1 MNTDYLIK
9 LFRSVN
15 DGTVNLVDSLSVF
28 SALSD
33 LNNQSMT
40 EADFFTEV
48 LRILLEN
55 RDIECGALFL
65 KENEYLRL
73 VSHAEWGHSNV
84 NVKYFTDDQ
93 VVFMLGE
100 GSVGRAAK
108 TELIVNQQCKTF
120 PEFLNIDRIE
130 ETESNEVIS
139 AKASPSSI
147 LCVPLIN
154 HKVVYGVLCL
164 HHSNSDYFNAKHERF
179 FSLFAQFL
187 VQMLLNNRY
196 TEELES
202 QLVTKNEQLKKAL
215 EKTAVLQKDVQ
226 DLALIDYQTGLPN
239 RQFYCNESQAALAR
253 SNRHGR
259 DFSCCLIEICQFKNL
274 LDEQGL
280 FAGDNVLQ
288 IVADILK
295 LQVREGDILAYLR
308 GEQFVLGLPEVDA
321 EGARLFGERIIKVLE
336 EAKSEVDELA
346 FLDLK
351 IGLSTNDGVMSEN
364 TQKSLEELMYQ
375 ADRALQ
381 AGKRHHKDIFHFSDT
396 DAVTSSTQ
404 SA

>member
-1 MNTDYLIK
+1 MNADYLVK
-9 LFRSVN
+9 LFKSVN

-40 EADFFTEV
+40 ESDFFTEV

-55 RDIECGALFL
+55 RDIECSALFL
-65 KENEYLRL
+65 KENECLRL
-73 VSHAEWGHSNV
+73 VSHAEWGQSSV
-84 NVKYFTDDQ
+84 NIKYFADDE
-93 VVFMLGE
+93 VVLMLGE
-100 GSVGRAAK
+100 GPVGRAAK
-108 TELIVNQQCKTF
+108 TELIVNQQCKKY
-120 PEFLNIDRIE
+120 PEFLNQEIIE
-130 ETESNEVIS
+130 EPESNEVIGV
-139 AKASPSSI
+139 KITPSSI
-147 LCVPLIN
+147 LCIPLIN

-164 HHSNSDYFNAKHERF
+164 HHSNSDYFDAKHERF

-196 TEELES
+196 TGELES
-202 QLVTKNEQLKKAL
+202 QLMIKTEKLKKAL
-215 EKTAVLQKDVQ
+215 QKTASLQKDVH
-226 DLALIDYQTGLPN
+226 DLALTDYQTGLPN

-280 FAGDNVLQ
+280 FAGDKVLQ

-308 GEQFVLGLPEVDA
+308 GEQFILGLPEIDA
-321 EGARLFGERIIKVLE
+321 EGARLFGERIIKVLDQ
-336 EAKSEVDELA
+336 AKSEVEDLA
-346 FLDLK
+346 MLDLK
-351 IGLSTNDGVMSEN
+351 IGLSTNDGIMSES
-364 TQKSLEELMYQ
+364 TQKSLEALMYQ

-381 AGKRHHKDIFHFSDT
+381 AGKHKQRDIFHFR
-396 DAVTSSTQ
+396 DADPATPSIQ